1 MIFGTVTSGYEWIFM
16 KLENQ
21 QVTID
26 TERYTIKDLE
36 NLLGILQT
44 IIAEF

>member
-1 MIFGTVTSGYEWIFM
+1 MDFYEIR
-16 KLENQ
+16 NQ
-21 QVTID
+21 EVIID

-36 NLLGILQT
+36 NLLGIWQT